1 MSETS
6 VLTVLAEDTRFLG
19 QRQAFSTHSTANAG
33 ASEFALIPLL

>member
-19 QRQAFSTHSTANAG
+19 QTQTFSTHGAANSG